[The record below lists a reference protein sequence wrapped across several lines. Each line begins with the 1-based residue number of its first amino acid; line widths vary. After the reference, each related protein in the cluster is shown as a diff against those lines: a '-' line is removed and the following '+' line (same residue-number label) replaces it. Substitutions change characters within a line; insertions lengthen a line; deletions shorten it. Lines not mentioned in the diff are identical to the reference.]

1 MTHIIPGRVT
11 VSKLYTNKQGQNR
24 GLLEISTQDQKFT
37 MFLDDL
43 TAIWK
48 FQFDDPV
55 ELEIRVRS
63 ENKNSNSQK
72 L

>member
-11 VSKLYTNKQGQNR
+11 VSKLYTNKQGQNK
-24 GLLEISTQDQKFT
+24 GLLEISTADQKFT
-37 MFLDDL
+37 MFLDD
-43 TAIWK
+43 TSAIWK
-48 FQFDDPV
+48 FQFDDPIDI
-55 ELEIRVRS
+55 EIKHRS